1 MKPVLIYVAVDGYN
15 VEVWS
20 PVDAVP
26 EHDDCYRIVTV
37 NDDPEH
43 WYPQFDFG
51 DVVRCE
57 NHTFAEGEFGL
68 VAREKCEHNST

>member
-1 MKPVLIYVAVDGYN
+1 MKPVLIYVAIEDRN
-15 VEVWS
+15 VEIWS

-57 NHTFAEGEFGL
+57 IHTFAEGEFGL
-68 VAREKCEHNST
+68 VAREKCKHNFA